1 MQIATW
7 LFLSQVNRYE
17 YLIILHHHQYYEYY
31 NPYHYFYR
39 LDVLYFMNWQGSSI
53 IRMLQHFLGKSVFQ
67 KGLTVRIYPWL
78 MDLDLSFEFES
89 A

>member
-17 YLIILHHHQYYEYY
+17 YYEYY

-39 LDVLYFMNWQGSSI
+39 LDVLYFINWQGSSI